1 MFLEILKIKNTLSYI
16 YKLVNP
22 YFIMFT
28 KRGIVYII
36 VISLI
41 LGFTLSLISN
51 LENFTEMLFISLLII
66 FTNVIFKEFSANYYD
81 LKIEHK
87 IWEIKKYGFSPRNHF
102 KNPFPIGALIPF
114 FSFVLS
120 AGYFVWLNVL
130 TFDSKPEIYR
140 VAKRRGFYGYSDSSE
155 MHEGII
161 AFFGVIGNL
170 IVGIVGL
177 LLGFPLFA
185 QLNFLYA
192 FCSCIPLGKLDGNK
206 ILFAEPF
213 LLKISFLLTLC
224 LWICS
229 TIFL

>member
-1 MFLEILKIKNTLSYI
+1 
-16 YKLVNP
+16 
-22 YFIMFT
+22 MFT
-28 KRGIVYII
+28 KRGVVHII
-36 VISLI
+36 VASLI

-51 LENFTEMLFISLLII
+51 LENVGEMILLSLLIVFI
-66 FTNVIFKEFSANYYD
+66 NIIFKEFAANYYD
-81 LKIEHK
+81 LKIDHK
-87 IWEIKKYGFSPRNHF
+87 IWEIQRYGFSPKKYF
-102 KNPFPIGALIPF
+102 KNPFPIGALMPI

-120 AGYFVWLNVL
+120 AGYFVWLNIL

-140 VAKRRGFYGYSDSSE
+140 VAKRRGFYGYSGSSE

-161 AFFGVIGNL
+161 AFFGIVGNL
-170 IVGIVGL
+170 ILGVVGL
-177 LLGFPLFA
+177 LLKFPVLA

-213 LLKISFLLTLC
+213 LLKISFLVTFC